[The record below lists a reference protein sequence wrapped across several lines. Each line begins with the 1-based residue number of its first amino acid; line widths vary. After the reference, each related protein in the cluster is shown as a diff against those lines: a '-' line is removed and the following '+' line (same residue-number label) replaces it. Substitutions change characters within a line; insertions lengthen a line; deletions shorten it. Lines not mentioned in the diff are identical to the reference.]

1 MSKTPCSVL
10 NSKICG
16 KKVYLPDDDES
27 LISTALSLVWT
38 KTNKKIDSCTFEQ
51 DRVKMSYKKNES
63 HIYFDLEESLSNFT
77 FIDKDNLAELQ
88 YYKSLYELYKSKY
101 ELVLNHNVSL
111 ENKLQKYS
119 TPVMAE
125 NTCSSDTAGTANT
138 DSNVDKF
145 LKQLLN
151 YSTPKHSPFESST
164 STPHSSLYRKSNNSE
179 LACVINCD
187 LAMNNL
193 TTFDTAE
200 NIWANLNLRCIE
212 KFGNQNHIKNN
223 ITISDITWASM
234 TLPAYHSWNV
244 IKDYFYYIDNWMTKI
259 NNFCNNNF
267 QTADISNSDSIIGES
282 SYYKIANESVESNSL
297 SQASPV
303 ANKSD
308 ELNAPPVVNENN
320 ELNSPLQALPI
331 ANKSVDNESTKLNSS
346 IQAPPIAVPE
356 KVSVEVLSTKAS
368 VRSPTLKLAEKVP
381 SAEVFV
387 VVETQTSKTKMPVE
401 LQALVSEVSEESQ
414 ELASTSTSLVKK
426 RKLNCVEISSDE
438 DVDESDHDD
447 KTIMKE
453 KLNSA
458 QMLLFKKEKKLRDI
472 LLVSNNEQL
481 VTSELSK
488 TFAIF
493 NALAKLSMAEK
504 ITVVDKK
511 SAIDRINQWKKL
523 ELCCESLVIAAESF
537 NLLHLA
543 SLIQIYD
550 DLSILAERLE
560 IKNTK
565 SWVIS
570 FMRSKLNINQKA
582 EQRNRLGC
590 NRLRKLFN
598 DGITPAQLAQ
608 AGCRKCDF
616 FVKQKYYDIFL
627 SQIPAHQSITSSQP
641 DERISEI
648 MSNQDFTIPE
658 RKSDVVFKLSLSEE
672 FRDLKEKFKGSEYIE
687 WA

>member
-1 MSKTPCSVL
+1 MLKTPCSVL
-10 NSKICG
+10 NSKIRG

-38 KTNKKIDSCTFEQ
+38 KVDKKIDSYIFEQ
-51 DRVKMSYKKNES
+51 DRVRMSYKKNEGR
-63 HIYFDLEESLSNFT
+63 IYFDLEESLSNFT

-88 YYKSLYELYKSKY
+88 HYKSLYESYKSKY
-101 ELVLNHNVSL
+101 ELVLNHNVRL

-125 NTCSSDTAGTANT
+125 NTRSSDTAGTADI
-138 DSNVDKF
+138 DSNVDES

-151 YSTPKHSPFESST
+151 YSTPEHSP
-164 STPHSSLYRKSNNSE
+164 L
-179 LACVINCD
+179 
-187 LAMNNL
+187 NL
-193 TTFDTAE
+193 QHQLFAHHYIATE

-234 TLPAYHSWNV
+234 TLPAYRSWNMM
-244 IKDYFYYIDNWMTKI
+244 KNYYYYINSWITKI
-259 NNFCNNNF
+259 NNFCNNNS
-267 QTADISNSDSIIGES
+267 QTADIANSDSIIGES
-282 SYYKIANESVESNSL
+282 SYHKSTELNSPLQAPQVTNESAKLNSLSQSLPVANESAELNSPL
-297 SQASPV
+297 QASPV

-308 ELNAPPVVNENN
+308 KLNASPVANENN
-320 ELNSPLQALPI
+320 ELNSPPQVLPI
-331 ANKSVDNESTKLNSS
+331 ANKSADNESTKLNSS
-346 IQAPPIAVPE
+346 IQASPVAVLE
-356 KVSVEVLSTKAS
+356 KVSVEALSTKAS

-381 SAEVFV
+381 GAEVFV
-387 VVETQTSKTKMPVE
+387 VVETQTSKMKTLVE
-401 LQALVSEVSEESQ
+401 SQALVSEVLEESQ
-414 ELASTSTSLVKK
+414 ELASTSTSLVRKC
-426 RKLNCVEISSDE
+426 KLNCIEISSDE
-438 DVDESDHDD
+438 NVDESDHDD

-472 LLVSNNEQL
+472 LLASNDEHL
-481 VTSELSK
+481 VTSEPSK
-488 TFAIF
+488 TSAIF
-493 NALAKLSMAEK
+493 NALAELSMAEK
-504 ITVVDKK
+504 ITVVDEK
-511 SAIDRINQWKKL
+511 SVMDRINQWKKQ
-523 ELCCESLVIAAESF
+523 ELCCESLVIESESF

-543 SLIQIYD
+543 SLVQIYD
-550 DLSILAERLE
+550 DLSMLAERLE

-565 SWVIS
+565 SW
-570 FMRSKLNINQKA
+570 
-582 EQRNRLGC
+582 
-590 NRLRKLFN
+590 LFN

-616 FVKQKYYDIFL
+616 FVKQKYYNIFL

-641 DERISEI
+641 DERISVI

-658 RKSDVVFKLSLSEE
+658 GKSDVVFKLSLSEE
-672 FRDLKEKFKGSEYIE
+672 FRDLREKFKGSEYIE